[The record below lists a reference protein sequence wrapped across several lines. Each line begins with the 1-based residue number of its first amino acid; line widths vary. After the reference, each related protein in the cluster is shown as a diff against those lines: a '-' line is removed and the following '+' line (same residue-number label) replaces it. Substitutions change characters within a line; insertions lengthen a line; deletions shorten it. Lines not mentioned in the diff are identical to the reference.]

1 MAPNPT
7 GCFVLCCAA
16 GVVLGLVLHL
26 LELPGRRPLVLRG
39 LLDLLYCGLCTLV
52 LMVLC
57 LTRNGGMLRFFQ
69 PLGMLLGIRLYFAGF
84 GVLTRKTAD
93 AVSRLM
99 RVLGRKVKR
108 LSIALKAS
116 IAVKKSRIFSGK
128 AIDNS

>member
-57 LTRNGGMLRFFQ
+57 LTWNGGMLRLFQ

-84 GVLTRKTAD
+84 GVLTRKAAD
-93 AVSRLM
+93 VTGRLI
-99 RVLGRKVKR
+99 RASGRKVKR
-108 LSIALKAS
+108 LSSSLKAS
-116 IAVKKSRIFSGK
+116 VAVKNYRIFSGK
-128 AIDNS
+128 TIDNS